1 MATRREPRPDLIQ
14 VFREGTEIDLAMQR
28 AGREAIRR
36 HKRGGVPLVV
46 WQDGRVVHIPPE
58 ELPDLPDE
66 PPVTWGTKP
75 GP

>member
-1 MATRREPRPDLIQ
+1 MAAHPEPRPDLLR
-14 VFREGTEIDLAMQR
+14 VFQEGTEVDEALRR

-46 WQDGRVVHIPPE
+46 WKDGRVVHVPPE

-66 PPVTWGTKP
+66 PPPAPRG
-75 GP
+75 

>member
-1 MATRREPRPDLIQ
+1 
-14 VFREGTEIDLAMQR
+14 MQR

-66 PPVTWGTKP
+66 PPVTWGPRP